1 MEIQDLGLSARIYNP
16 LWWAGFR
23 TVASL
28 REATD
33 RELLDVRNIGPL
45 ALTEIRE
52 ALAARGDA
60 PSLTH
65 EPRRGSDVEVWIK
78 RRRDSLPGGEDP
90 RKTSVGWLVFD
101 DLLDDY
107 RAHADTGTPLDR
119 DVTRRDALDED
130 P

>member
-1 MEIQDLGLSARIYNP
+1 MSETRGYDADAEVI
-16 LWWAGFR
+16 
-23 TVASL
+23 ASL
-28 REATD
+28 AE
-33 RELLDVRNIGPL
+33 V
-45 ALTEIRE
+45 
-52 ALAARGDA
+52 ARGDA

-65 EPRRGSDVEVWIK
+65 EPRRGSDVEAWIK

-90 RKTSVGWLVFD
+90 RKTSVGWLVLD

-107 RAHADTGTPLDR
+107 LAHADTDTPLDR